1 MKLARLL
8 ARGLVRLAG
17 TLVPASYHDR
27 FVEEWDAELWYA
39 TVCPTALVR
48 RSLGTFQDA
57 LATRRLAPS
66 PRHGGNMMFWQDV
79 RFAFRSFAKRP
90 LWTAVVLATLA
101 VGIGANTAIFSL
113 VHTVL
118 VRPLSYP
125 DSGALVKIVG
135 RNLDTGE
142 FRNLSPADFYDLQ
155 AQTETLASMGA
166 HGWVGFFTV
175 TGDGEPERVSGSNV
189 TAGFFRT
196 LGVTPRLGRLFI
208 PEDDVEDAP
217 PTVLLTHAFWQRRY
231 GGRTSIVGEVIEVN
245 AVAHD
250 VIGVLPEG
258 YRHPEPHPERE
269 PALYSLYQFERAGAH
284 RDGRFIRAIGRL
296 RPGSS
301 VEAAEVE
308 LVGIAT
314 RLEEEYPESNTARGV
329 SVAPLKKAIVR
340 DARAGLVVLFG
351 AVVAVLLIACANIAN
366 LQLAEGHARRH
377 ELGIKAALG
386 AGRGRLVRQLVTES
400 FVLALIG
407 GAFGFLLAYGAQ
419 GLLAARAIPRAE
431 EMSFG
436 LPVFFF
442 TLALSS
448 LTAVI
453 FGLLPAWTISSG
465 NLQHVIADSGTK
477 ATSRR
482 SYRHILVACEVAL
495 SLVLLVSAGL
505 FLKSLSELRGVAP
518 GFEPER
524 VLTMQLSL
532 PTARYEEGEQIPFYD
547 ALYERIAA
555 LPDVTAVGAT
565 NILPLGGNYST
576 DGFQIEDRPQVIG
589 EGTAAE
595 ARSVSPDYFDVM
607 GIPLLRGR
615 LFDARDDFDAPGVV
629 VISQSMA
636 EKFWP
641 GEDPL
646 GRRITYNRGVPEEG
660 QREVG
665 GTGSREIVGIVGDV
679 KHYGLADGD
688 VPMFYTPQPHYPSYH
703 TMTLVIRS
711 RATAD
716 TIASGVR
723 RELSALDENVPVYA
737 VRSLDA
743 VLDASVTEPRFRTML
758 LGLFA
763 SFALAL
769 ALIGVYAVMGL
780 AISQRTAEIGIR
792 MALGA
797 RGLDVVRMLVSQS
810 MKPVLWGLAL
820 GLGGAVLVAR
830 WLESLLYN
838 VTATDPATYL
848 TVAALLAA
856 TALAAAF
863 LPTLSATKIDPVVA
877 LRTEH

>member
-1 MKLARLL
+1 MRLARLL
-8 ARGLVRLAG
+8 ARGLVRLAAV
-17 TLVPASYHDR
+17 LVPSSYHDR
-27 FVEEWDAELWYA
+27 FVEEWDAELWHA
-39 TVCPTALVR
+39 SVCPTTLVR
-48 RSLGTFQDA
+48 RSLGAFQDA
-57 LATRRLAPS
+57 LATRRLALS
-66 PRHGGNMMFWQDV
+66 PRHRGNMMFWQDV
-79 RFAFRSFAKRP
+79 RCAFRSFAQRP

-142 FRNLSPADFYDLQ
+142 LRNISPADFYDFQ
-155 AQTETLASMGA
+155 AQSETIASMGA

-175 TGDGEPERVSGSNV
+175 TGDDEPERVSGSNV
-189 TAGFFRT
+189 TAGFFQT
-196 LGVTPRLGRLFI
+196 LGVTPQLGRLFV
-208 PEDDVEDAP
+208 PDDDVEDAA

-231 GGRTSIVGEVIEVN
+231 GGRTSIVGEAIEVN
-245 AVAHD
+245 AVVHD
-250 VIGVLPEG
+250 VIGVLPED

-296 RPGSS
+296 HPGSS

-308 LVGIAT
+308 LVGIVA

-329 SVAPLKKAIVR
+329 NVAPLKSAIVR

-366 LQLAEGHARRH
+366 LQLAEGQARRH
-377 ELGIKAALG
+377 ELGIKVALG

-465 NLQHVIADSGTK
+465 NLQNVIADSGTK

-482 SYRHILVACEVAL
+482 SYRHVLVACEVAL
-495 SLVLLVSAGL
+495 SLVLLIAAGL

-524 VLTMQLSL
+524 ILTMQLSL

-555 LPDVTAVGAT
+555 LPDVIAVGAT
-565 NILPLGGNYST
+565 NILPLGGNYSK
-576 DGFQIEDRPQVIG
+576 DGFQINDRPQVIG
-589 EGTAAE
+589 ERRTSAE
-595 ARSVSPDYFDVM
+595 ARSVSPDYFEVM
-607 GIPLLRGR
+607 GIPLSRGR
-615 LFDARDDFDAPGVV
+615 LFDVRDDVDAPGVV

-660 QREVG
+660 QLDVG
-665 GTGSREIVGIVGDV
+665 GTGSREIVGIVATSSISDS
-679 KHYGLADGD
+679 
-688 VPMFYTPQPHYPSYH
+688 PMATFPCSTRPSH
-703 TMTLVIRS
+703 IIRPIT
-711 RATAD
+711 R
-716 TIASGVR
+716 
-723 RELSALDENVPVYA
+723 
-737 VRSLDA
+737 
-743 VLDASVTEPRFRTML
+743 
-758 LGLFA
+758 
-763 SFALAL
+763 
-769 ALIGVYAVMGL
+769 
-780 AISQRTAEIGIR
+780 
-792 MALGA
+792 
-797 RGLDVVRMLVSQS
+797 
-810 MKPVLWGLAL
+810 
-820 GLGGAVLVAR
+820 
-830 WLESLLYN
+830 
-838 VTATDPATYL
+838 
-848 TVAALLAA
+848 
-856 TALAAAF
+856 
-863 LPTLSATKIDPVVA
+863 
-877 LRTEH
+877 